1 MIFRKFA
8 KQKKFFLSVLKIIF
22 ITMFEEITQKFETLF
37 KKIRGQAR
45 ITESNIAETMRE
57 IRRVLLEA
65 DVNYKV
71 VKDFTEKVQQKA
83 LGQEVLRSITPGQML
98 IKIIYDELVSLMGS
112 ARADIKFSSNP
123 PTVIM
128 VVGLQGSGKTTFCA
142 KLANHLKHKGRHPL
156 LVAADVHRPA
166 AIEQL
171 RQLGEQ
177 IQVPVFPMNSD
188 IDYTESSFDAIQI
201 ALNSVDFARKNYRD
215 VVIVDTAGRMHI
227 DEEMM
232 REVEKI
238 KEALKPHEILFVVDS
253 MTGQEAVNVAKEF
266 NDRLNFDGVVLTKL
280 DGDARGG
287 AALSIKAVVNKP
299 IKFVSVGEKL
309 DALEPFYPD
318 RMASRILGMGDIITL
333 VEKAQRQVDEEK
345 AKKLEEKLKKNQFTL
360 EDFRDQIREI
370 RRMGPLKEIL
380 SMIPGVGSAIRNV
393 DIDEKELVKIE
404 AIINSMT
411 PEERRKPNII
421 NASRK
426 RRIALGSGTTVQD
439 VNRLLKQFEEMQK
452 LLKQLNRGKFKNF
465 KIF

>member
-1 MIFRKFA
+1 
-8 KQKKFFLSVLKIIF
+8 
-22 ITMFEEITQKFETLF
+22 MFEEITEKFELLF

-45 ITESNIAETMRE
+45 ITEANISETMRD

-71 VKDFTEKVQQKA
+71 VKDFTDRVQQKA
-83 LGQEVLRSITPGQML
+83 LGQEVLKSITPGQML

-112 ARADIKFSSNP
+112 TRADIKFSPVP

-156 LVAADVHRPA
+156 LVAGDVHRPA
-166 AIEQL
+166 AVEQL
-171 RQLGEQ
+171 KQLGEQ
-177 IQVPVFPMNSD
+177 IQIPVFAMDS
-188 IDYTESSFDAIQI
+188 EFDAVKI
-201 ALNSVDFARKNYRD
+201 AKNGVEFAKKNYRD

-232 REVEKI
+232 REVEMV
-238 KEALKPHEILFVVDS
+238 KEAIKPNEILFVVDA

-287 AALSIKAVVNKP
+287 AALSIKAVTGKP
-299 IKFVSVGEKL
+299 IKFVSAGEKL
-309 DALEPFYPD
+309 DAIEPFYPD

-333 VEKAQRQVDEEK
+333 VEKAQKQVDEEK

-360 EDFRDQIREI
+360 EDFREQIREI
-370 RRMGPLKEIL
+370 RKMGPLKEIL
-380 SMIPGVGSAIRNV
+380 SMIPGLGSSLRSV
-393 DIDEKELVKIE
+393 DIDEKELIKIE

-411 PEERRKPNII
+411 PEERRKPQII

-426 RRIALGSGTTVQD
+426 RRIAMGSGTTVQD
-439 VNRLLKQFEEMQK
+439 VNRLLRQFEEMQK
-452 LLKQLNRGKFKNF
+452 LLKQLNRGKFKGL
-465 KIF
+465 KISF

>member
-1 MIFRKFA
+1 
-8 KQKKFFLSVLKIIF
+8 V
-22 ITMFEEITQKFETLF
+22 FEEITQKFELLF
-37 KKIRGQAR
+37 KKIRGQAK

-57 IRRVLLEA
+57 VRRVMLEA

-98 IKIIYDELVSLMGS
+98 IKIIYDELVNLMGS
-112 ARADIKFSSNP
+112 TRADIKFSPNP

-128 VVGLQGSGKTTFCA
+128 IVGLQGSGKTTFCA

-156 LVAADVHRPA
+156 LVAADIYRPA

-171 RQLGEQ
+171 KQLGEQ
-177 IQVPVFPMNSD
+177 IQVPVFSMDSGV
-188 IDYTESSFDAIQI
+188 DAVQI
-201 ALNSVDFARKNYRD
+201 AVNSVDFARKNYRD
-215 VVIVDTAGRMHI
+215 VVIIDTAGRMHI

-232 REVEKI
+232 REVERI
-238 KEALKPHEILFVVDS
+238 KEAVKPHEILFVVDS

-299 IKFVSVGEKL
+299 IKFVSIGEKL

-318 RMASRILGMGDIITL
+318 RMASRILGMGDIVTL
-333 VEKAQRQVDEEK
+333 VEKAQKQVDEEK

-370 RRMGPLKEIL
+370 RKMGPLRELL
-380 SMIPGVGSAIRNV
+380 SMIPGIGSALRNI
-393 DIDEKELVKIE
+393 DIDEKQLVKLE

-411 PEERRKPNII
+411 PEERRKPQII

-426 RRIALGSGTTVQD
+426 RRIAMGSGTTVQD
-439 VNRLLKQFEEMQK
+439 VNMLLKQFEEMQK
-452 LLKQLNRGKFKNF
+452 LIKQLNRGRFKGF
-465 KIF
+465 KLPL

>member
-1 MIFRKFA
+1 M
-8 KQKKFFLSVLKIIF
+8 
-22 ITMFEEITQKFETLF
+22 
-37 KKIRGQAR
+37 
-45 ITESNIAETMRE
+45 
-57 IRRVLLEA
+57 LEA

-98 IKIIYDELVSLMGS
+98 IKIIYDELVNLMGS
-112 ARADIKFSSNP
+112 TRADIKFSPNP

-128 VVGLQGSGKTTFCA
+128 IVGLQGSGKTTFCA

-156 LVAADVHRPA
+156 LVAADIYRPA

-171 RQLGEQ
+171 KQLGEQ
-177 IQVPVFPMNSD
+177 IQVPVFSMDSGV
-188 IDYTESSFDAIQI
+188 DAVQI
-201 ALNSVDFARKNYRD
+201 AVNSVDFARKNYRD
-215 VVIVDTAGRMHI
+215 VVIIDTAGRMHI

-232 REVEKI
+232 REVERI
-238 KEALKPHEILFVVDS
+238 KEAVKPHEILFVVDS

-299 IKFVSVGEKL
+299 IKFVSIGEKL

-318 RMASRILGMGDIITL
+318 RMASRILGMGDIVTL
-333 VEKAQRQVDEEK
+333 VEKAQKQVDEEK

-370 RRMGPLKEIL
+370 RKMGPLRELL
-380 SMIPGVGSAIRNV
+380 SMIPGIGSALRNI
-393 DIDEKELVKIE
+393 DIDEKQLVKLE

-411 PEERRKPNII
+411 PEERRKPQII

-426 RRIALGSGTTVQD
+426 RRIAMGSGTTVQD
-439 VNRLLKQFEEMQK
+439 VNMLLKQFEEMQK
-452 LLKQLNRGKFKNF
+452 LIKQLNRGRFKGF
-465 KIF
+465 KLPL

>member
-1 MIFRKFA
+1 
-8 KQKKFFLSVLKIIF
+8 
-22 ITMFEEITQKFETLF
+22 
-37 KKIRGQAR
+37 
-45 ITESNIAETMRE
+45 MRD

-71 VKDFTEKVQQKA
+71 VKDFTDRVQQKA
-83 LGQEVLRSITPGQML
+83 IGQEVLKSITPGQML

-112 ARADIKFSSNP
+112 TRADIKFSPVP

-156 LVAADVHRPA
+156 LVAGDVHRPA
-166 AIEQL
+166 AVEQL
-171 RQLGEQ
+171 KQLGEQ
-177 IQVPVFPMNSD
+177 IQIPVFAMDS
-188 IDYTESSFDAIQI
+188 EFDAVKI
-201 ALNSVDFARKNYRD
+201 AKNGVEFAKKNYRD

-232 REVEKI
+232 KEVEMV
-238 KEALKPHEILFVVDS
+238 KEAIKPNEILFVVDA

-287 AALSIKAVVNKP
+287 AALSIKAVTGKP
-299 IKFVSVGEKL
+299 IKFVSAGEKL
-309 DALEPFYPD
+309 DAIEPFYPD

-333 VEKAQRQVDEEK
+333 VEKAQKQVDEEK

-360 EDFRDQIREI
+360 EDFREQIREI
-370 RRMGPLKEIL
+370 RKMGPLKEIL
-380 SMIPGVGSAIRNV
+380 SMIPGLGSSLRSV
-393 DIDEKELVKIE
+393 DIDEKELIKIE

-411 PEERRKPNII
+411 PEERRKPQII

-426 RRIALGSGTTVQD
+426 RRIAMGSGTTVQD
-439 VNRLLKQFEEMQK
+439 VNRLLRQFEEMQK
-452 LLKQLNRGKFKNF
+452 LLKQLNRGKFKGL
-465 KIF
+465 KISF

>member
-1 MIFRKFA
+1 
-8 KQKKFFLSVLKIIF
+8 
-22 ITMFEEITQKFETLF
+22 MFEEITEKFELLF

-45 ITESNIAETMRE
+45 ITEANISETMRD

-71 VKDFTEKVQQKA
+71 VKDFTDRVQQKA
-83 LGQEVLRSITPGQML
+83 IGQEVLKSITPGQML

-112 ARADIKFSSNP
+112 TRADIKFSPVP

-156 LVAADVHRPA
+156 LVAGDVHRPA
-166 AIEQL
+166 AVEQL
-171 RQLGEQ
+171 KQLGEQ
-177 IQVPVFPMNSD
+177 IQIPVFAMDS
-188 IDYTESSFDAIQI
+188 EFDAVKI
-201 ALNSVDFARKNYRD
+201 AKNGVEFAKKNYRD

-232 REVEKI
+232 KEVEMV
-238 KEALKPHEILFVVDS
+238 KEAIKPNEILFVVDA

-287 AALSIKAVVNKP
+287 AALSIKAVTGKP
-299 IKFVSVGEKL
+299 IKFVSTGEKL
-309 DALEPFYPD
+309 DAIEPFYPD

-333 VEKAQRQVDEEK
+333 VEKAQKQVDEEK

-360 EDFRDQIREI
+360 EDFREQIREI
-370 RRMGPLKEIL
+370 RKMGPLKEIL
-380 SMIPGVGSAIRNV
+380 SMIPGLGSSLRSV
-393 DIDEKELVKIE
+393 DIDEKELIKIE

-411 PEERRKPNII
+411 PEERRKPQII

-426 RRIALGSGTTVQD
+426 RRIAMGSGTTVQD
-439 VNRLLKQFEEMQK
+439 VNRLLRQFEEMQK
-452 LLKQLNRGKFKNF
+452 LLKQLNRGKFKGL
-465 KIF
+465 KISF

>member
-1 MIFRKFA
+1 
-8 KQKKFFLSVLKIIF
+8 
-22 ITMFEEITQKFETLF
+22 MFEEITEKFELLF

-45 ITESNIAETMRE
+45 ITEANISETMRD

-71 VKDFTEKVQQKA
+71 VKDFTDRVQQKA
-83 LGQEVLRSITPGQML
+83 IGQEVLKSITPGQML

-112 ARADIKFSSNP
+112 TRADIKFSPVP

-156 LVAADVHRPA
+156 LVAGDVHRPA
-166 AIEQL
+166 AVEQL
-171 RQLGEQ
+171 KQLGEQ
-177 IQVPVFPMNSD
+177 IQIPVFAMD
-188 IDYTESSFDAIQI
+188 LEFDAVKI
-201 ALNSVDFARKNYRD
+201 AKNGVEFAKKNYRD

-232 REVEKI
+232 REVEMV
-238 KEALKPHEILFVVDS
+238 KEAIKPNEILFVVDA

-287 AALSIKAVVNKP
+287 AALSIKAVTGKP
-299 IKFVSVGEKL
+299 IKFVSAGEKL
-309 DALEPFYPD
+309 DAIEPFYPD

-333 VEKAQRQVDEEK
+333 VEKAQKQVDEEK

-360 EDFRDQIREI
+360 EDFREQIREI
-370 RRMGPLKEIL
+370 RKMGPLKEIL
-380 SMIPGVGSAIRNV
+380 SMIPGLGSSLRSV
-393 DIDEKELVKIE
+393 DIDEKELIKIE

-411 PEERRKPNII
+411 PEERRKPQII

-426 RRIALGSGTTVQD
+426 RRIAMGSGTTVQD
-439 VNRLLKQFEEMQK
+439 VNRLLRQFEEMQK
-452 LLKQLNRGKFKNF
+452 LLKQLNRGKFKGL
-465 KIF
+465 KISF

>member
-1 MIFRKFA
+1 LQSII
-8 KQKKFFLSVLKIIF
+8 KQYDFG
-22 ITMFEEITQKFETLF
+22 MFEEITEKFELLF

-45 ITESNIAETMRE
+45 ITEANISETMRD

-71 VKDFTEKVQQKA
+71 VKDFTDRVQQKA
-83 LGQEVLRSITPGQML
+83 IGQEVLKSITPGQML

-112 ARADIKFSSNP
+112 TRADIKFSPVP

-156 LVAADVHRPA
+156 LVAGDVHRPA
-166 AIEQL
+166 AVEQL
-171 RQLGEQ
+171 KQLGEQ
-177 IQVPVFPMNSD
+177 IQIPVFAMDS
-188 IDYTESSFDAIQI
+188 EFDAVKI
-201 ALNSVDFARKNYRD
+201 AKNGVEFAKKNYRD

-232 REVEKI
+232 KEVEMV
-238 KEALKPHEILFVVDS
+238 KEAIKPNEILFVVDA

-287 AALSIKAVVNKP
+287 AALSIKAVTGKP
-299 IKFVSVGEKL
+299 IKFVSAGEKL
-309 DALEPFYPD
+309 DAIEPFYPD

-333 VEKAQRQVDEEK
+333 VEKAQKQVDEEK

-360 EDFRDQIREI
+360 EDFREQIREI
-370 RRMGPLKEIL
+370 RKMGPLKEIL
-380 SMIPGVGSAIRNV
+380 SMIPGLGSSLRSV
-393 DIDEKELVKIE
+393 DIDEKELIKIE

-411 PEERRKPNII
+411 PEERRKPQII

-426 RRIALGSGTTVQD
+426 RRIAMGSGTTVQD
-439 VNRLLKQFEEMQK
+439 VNRLLRQFEEMQK
-452 LLKQLNRGKFKNF
+452 LLKQLNRGKFKGL
-465 KIF
+465 KISF

>member
-1 MIFRKFA
+1 LQSII
-8 KQKKFFLSVLKIIF
+8 KQYDFG
-22 ITMFEEITQKFETLF
+22 MFEEITEKFELLF

-45 ITESNIAETMRE
+45 ITEANISETMRD

-71 VKDFTEKVQQKA
+71 VKDFTDRVQQKA
-83 LGQEVLRSITPGQML
+83 IGQEVLKSITPGQML

-112 ARADIKFSSNP
+112 TRADIKFSPVP

-156 LVAADVHRPA
+156 LVAGDVHRPA
-166 AIEQL
+166 AVEQL
-171 RQLGEQ
+171 KQLGEQ
-177 IQVPVFPMNSD
+177 IQIPVFAMD
-188 IDYTESSFDAIQI
+188 LEFDAVKI
-201 ALNSVDFARKNYRD
+201 AKNGIEFAKKNYRD

-232 REVEKI
+232 REVEMV
-238 KEALKPHEILFVVDS
+238 KEAIKPNEILFVVDA

-287 AALSIKAVVNKP
+287 AALSIKAVTGKP
-299 IKFVSVGEKL
+299 IKFVSAGEKL
-309 DALEPFYPD
+309 DAIEPFYPD

-333 VEKAQRQVDEEK
+333 VEKAQKQVDEEK

-360 EDFRDQIREI
+360 EDFREQIREI
-370 RRMGPLKEIL
+370 RKMGPLKEIL
-380 SMIPGVGSAIRNV
+380 SMIPGLGSSLRSV
-393 DIDEKELVKIE
+393 DIDEKELIKIE

-411 PEERRKPNII
+411 PEERRKPQII

-426 RRIALGSGTTVQD
+426 RRIAMGSGTTVQD
-439 VNRLLKQFEEMQK
+439 VNRLLRQFEEMQK
-452 LLKQLNRGKFKNF
+452 LLKQLNRGKFKGL
-465 KIF
+465 KISF

>member
-1 MIFRKFA
+1 
-8 KQKKFFLSVLKIIF
+8 
-22 ITMFEEITQKFETLF
+22 MFEEITQKFELLF

-57 IRRVLLEA
+57 VRRVLLEA

-98 IKIIYDELVSLMGS
+98 IKIIYDELVNLMGS
-112 ARADIKFSSNP
+112 TRSDIKFSPNP

-142 KLANHLKHKGRHPL
+142 KLANHLRHKGRHPL
-156 LVAADVHRPA
+156 LVAADIYRPA

-171 RQLGEQ
+171 KQLGEQ
-177 IQVPVFPMNSD
+177 IQVPVFSMDSGVDPVQ
-188 IDYTESSFDAIQI
+188 IVASSI
-201 ALNSVDFARKNYRD
+201 DFARKNYRD
-215 VVIVDTAGRMHI
+215 IVIIDTAGRMHI

-232 REVEKI
+232 REVERI
-238 KEALKPHEILFVVDS
+238 KEAVKPHEILFVVDS

-287 AALSIKAVVNKP
+287 AALSIRAVVNKP

-333 VEKAQRQVDEEK
+333 VEKAQKQVDEEK

-370 RRMGPLKEIL
+370 RKMGPLRELL
-380 SMIPGVGSAIRNV
+380 SMIPGIGSALRNV
-393 DIDEKELVKIE
+393 DIDEKHLVKLE

-411 PEERRKPNII
+411 PEERRKPQII

-426 RRIALGSGTTVQD
+426 RRIAMGSGTTVQD
-439 VNRLLKQFEEMQK
+439 VNMLLKQFEEMQK
-452 LLKQLNRGKFKNF
+452 LIKQLNRGRFKNF
-465 KIF
+465 KLPL

>member
-1 MIFRKFA
+1 
-8 KQKKFFLSVLKIIF
+8 
-22 ITMFEEITQKFETLF
+22 MFEEITEKFELLF

-45 ITESNIAETMRE
+45 ITEANISETMRD

-71 VKDFTEKVQQKA
+71 VKDFTDRVQQKA
-83 LGQEVLRSITPGQML
+83 IGQEVLKSITPGQML

-112 ARADIKFSSNP
+112 TRADIKFSPVP

-156 LVAADVHRPA
+156 LVAGDVHRPA
-166 AIEQL
+166 AVEQL
-171 RQLGEQ
+171 KQLGEQ
-177 IQVPVFPMNSD
+177 IQVPVFAMDS
-188 IDYTESSFDAIQI
+188 EFDAVKI
-201 ALNSVDFARKNYRD
+201 AKNGVEFAKKNYRD

-232 REVEKI
+232 REVEMV
-238 KEALKPHEILFVVDS
+238 KEAIKPNEILFVVDA

-287 AALSIKAVVNKP
+287 AALSIKAVTGKP
-299 IKFVSVGEKL
+299 IKFVSAGEKL
-309 DALEPFYPD
+309 DAIEPFYPD

-333 VEKAQRQVDEEK
+333 VEKAQKQVDEEK

-360 EDFRDQIREI
+360 EDFREQIREI
-370 RRMGPLKEIL
+370 RKMGPLKEIL
-380 SMIPGVGSAIRNV
+380 SMIPGLGSSLRSV
-393 DIDEKELVKIE
+393 DIDEKELIKIE

-411 PEERRKPNII
+411 PEERRKPQII

-426 RRIALGSGTTVQD
+426 RRIAMGSGTTVQD
-439 VNRLLKQFEEMQK
+439 VNRLLRQFEEMQK
-452 LLKQLNRGKFKNF
+452 LLKQLNRGKFKGL
-465 KIF
+465 KISF

>member
-1 MIFRKFA
+1 LQSII
-8 KQKKFFLSVLKIIF
+8 KQYDFG
-22 ITMFEEITQKFETLF
+22 MFEEITEKFELLF

-45 ITESNIAETMRE
+45 ITEANISETMRD

-71 VKDFTEKVQQKA
+71 VKDFTDRVQQKA
-83 LGQEVLRSITPGQML
+83 IGQEVLKSITPGQML

-112 ARADIKFSSNP
+112 TRADIKFSPVP

-156 LVAADVHRPA
+156 LVAGDVHRPA
-166 AIEQL
+166 AVEQL
-171 RQLGEQ
+171 KQLGEQ
-177 IQVPVFPMNSD
+177 IQVPVFAMD
-188 IDYTESSFDAIQI
+188 LEFDAVKI
-201 ALNSVDFARKNYRD
+201 AKNGVEFAKKNYRD

-232 REVEKI
+232 KEVEMV
-238 KEALKPHEILFVVDS
+238 KEAIKPNEILFVVDA

-287 AALSIKAVVNKP
+287 AALSIKAVTGKP
-299 IKFVSVGEKL
+299 IKFVSAGEKL
-309 DALEPFYPD
+309 DAIEPFYPD

-333 VEKAQRQVDEEK
+333 VEKAQKQVDEEK

-360 EDFRDQIREI
+360 EDFREQIREI
-370 RRMGPLKEIL
+370 RKMGPLKEIL
-380 SMIPGVGSAIRNV
+380 SMIPGLGSSLKSV
-393 DIDEKELVKIE
+393 DIDEKELIKIE

-411 PEERRKPNII
+411 PEERRKPQII

-426 RRIALGSGTTVQD
+426 RRIAMGSGTTVQD
-439 VNRLLKQFEEMQK
+439 VNRLLRQFEEMQK
-452 LLKQLNRGKFKNF
+452 LLKQLNRGKFKGL
-465 KIF
+465 KISF

>member
-1 MIFRKFA
+1 LQSII
-8 KQKKFFLSVLKIIF
+8 KQYDFG
-22 ITMFEEITQKFETLF
+22 MFEEITEKFELLF

-45 ITESNIAETMRE
+45 ITEANISETMRD

-71 VKDFTEKVQQKA
+71 VKDFTDRVQQKA
-83 LGQEVLRSITPGQML
+83 IGQEVLKSITPGQML

-112 ARADIKFSSNP
+112 TRADIKFSPVP

-156 LVAADVHRPA
+156 LVAGDVHRPA
-166 AIEQL
+166 AVEQL
-171 RQLGEQ
+171 KQLGEQ
-177 IQVPVFPMNSD
+177 IQIPVFAMDS
-188 IDYTESSFDAIQI
+188 EFDAVKI
-201 ALNSVDFARKNYRD
+201 AKNGVEFAKKNYRD

-232 REVEKI
+232 REVEMV
-238 KEALKPHEILFVVDS
+238 KEAIKPNEILFVVDA

-287 AALSIKAVVNKP
+287 AALSIKAVTGKP
-299 IKFVSVGEKL
+299 IKFVSAGEKL
-309 DALEPFYPD
+309 DAIEPFYPD

-333 VEKAQRQVDEEK
+333 VEKAQKQVDEEK

-360 EDFRDQIREI
+360 EDFREQIREI
-370 RRMGPLKEIL
+370 RKMGPLKEIL
-380 SMIPGVGSAIRNV
+380 SMIPGLGSSLKSV
-393 DIDEKELVKIE
+393 DIDEKELIKIE

-411 PEERRKPNII
+411 PEERRKPQII

-426 RRIALGSGTTVQD
+426 RRIAMGSGTTVQD
-439 VNRLLKQFEEMQK
+439 VNRLLRQFEEMQK
-452 LLKQLNRGKFKNF
+452 LLKQLNRGKFKGL
-465 KIF
+465 KISF

>member
-1 MIFRKFA
+1 
-8 KQKKFFLSVLKIIF
+8 
-22 ITMFEEITQKFETLF
+22 MFEEITQKFELLF

-57 IRRVLLEA
+57 VKRVLLEA

-71 VKDFTEKVQQKA
+71 VKEFTEKVQQRA
-83 LGQEVLRSITPGQML
+83 IGQEVLRSITPGQML
-98 IKIIYDELVSLMGS
+98 IKIIYDELVKLMGS
-112 ARADIKFSSNP
+112 TRSDIKFSPIP

-156 LVAADVHRPA
+156 LVAGDIHRPA

-171 RQLGEQ
+171 KQLGEQ
-177 IQVPVFPMNSD
+177 IQVPVFS
-188 IDYTESSFDAIQI
+188 IDSNTDAVQI
-201 ALNSVDFARKNYRD
+201 AINSIDFARKNYRD
-215 VVIVDTAGRMHI
+215 VVIIDTAGRMHI

-238 KEALKPHEILFVVDS
+238 KDAVKPHEILFVVDS
-253 MTGQEAVNVAKEF
+253 MTGQEAVEVAKEF
-266 NDRLNFDGVVLTKL
+266 NERLNFDGVVLTKL

-318 RMASRILGMGDIITL
+318 RMASRILGMGDIVTL
-333 VEKAQRQVDEEK
+333 VEKAQKQVDEEK

-370 RRMGPLKEIL
+370 RKMGPLKEIL
-380 SMIPGVGSAIRNV
+380 SMIPGVGSALRNV
-393 DIDEKELVKIE
+393 DVDEKELVKIE

-411 PEERRKPNII
+411 PEERRKPQII

-426 RRIALGSGTTVQD
+426 RRIAMGSGTTVQD
-439 VNRLLKQFEEMQK
+439 VNQLLRQFEEMQK
-452 LLKQLNRGKFKNF
+452 LLKQLNRGKFKGF
-465 KIF
+465 KIPF

>member
-1 MIFRKFA
+1 
-8 KQKKFFLSVLKIIF
+8 
-22 ITMFEEITQKFETLF
+22 MFEEITEKFELLF

-45 ITESNIAETMRE
+45 ITEANISETMRD

-71 VKDFTEKVQQKA
+71 VKDFTDRVQQKA
-83 LGQEVLRSITPGQML
+83 IGQEVLKSITPGQML

-112 ARADIKFSSNP
+112 TRADIKFSPVP

-156 LVAADVHRPA
+156 LVAGDVHRPA
-166 AIEQL
+166 AVEQL
-171 RQLGEQ
+171 KQLGEQ
-177 IQVPVFPMNSD
+177 IQIPVFAMDS
-188 IDYTESSFDAIQI
+188 EFDAVKI
-201 ALNSVDFARKNYRD
+201 AKNAVEFAKKNYRD

-232 REVEKI
+232 REVEMV
-238 KEALKPHEILFVVDS
+238 KEAIKPNEILFVVDA

-287 AALSIKAVVNKP
+287 AALSIKAVTGKP
-299 IKFVSVGEKL
+299 IKFVSAGEKL
-309 DALEPFYPD
+309 DAIEPFYPD

-333 VEKAQRQVDEEK
+333 VEKAQKQVDEEK

-360 EDFRDQIREI
+360 EDFREQIREI
-370 RRMGPLKEIL
+370 RKMGPLKEIL
-380 SMIPGVGSAIRNV
+380 GMIPGLGSSLKSV
-393 DIDEKELVKIE
+393 DIDEKELIKIE

-411 PEERRKPNII
+411 PEERRKPQII

-426 RRIALGSGTTVQD
+426 RRIAMGSGTTVQD
-439 VNRLLKQFEEMQK
+439 VNRLLRQFEEMQK
-452 LLKQLNRGKFKNF
+452 LLKQLNRGKFKGL
-465 KIF
+465 KISF

>member
-1 MIFRKFA
+1 
-8 KQKKFFLSVLKIIF
+8 
-22 ITMFEEITQKFETLF
+22 MFEEITQKFELLF

-45 ITESNIAETMRE
+45 ITESNIAEAMRE
-57 IRRVLLEA
+57 VKRVLLEA

-71 VKDFTEKVQQKA
+71 VKEFTEKVQQRA
-83 LGQEVLRSITPGQML
+83 IGQEVLRSITPGQML
-98 IKIIYDELVSLMGS
+98 IKIIYDELVKLMGS
-112 ARADIKFSSNP
+112 TRSDIKFSTVP

-142 KLANHLKHKGRHPL
+142 KLANYFKHKGRHPL
-156 LVAADVHRPA
+156 LVAGDIHRPA

-171 RQLGEQ
+171 KQLGEQ
-177 IQVPVFPMNSD
+177 IQVPVFS
-188 IDYTESSFDAIQI
+188 IDSNAEAVQI
-201 ALNSVDFARKNYRD
+201 AVNSIGFAKKNHRD
-215 VVIVDTAGRMHI
+215 VVIIDTAGRMHI

-238 KEALKPHEILFVVDS
+238 KEAVKPHEILFVVDS
-253 MTGQEAVNVAKEF
+253 MTGQEAVEVAKEF

-318 RMASRILGMGDIITL
+318 RMASRILGMGDIVTL
-333 VEKAQRQVDEEK
+333 VEKAQKQVDEEK

-370 RRMGPLKEIL
+370 RKMGPLKEIL
-380 SMIPGVGSAIRNV
+380 SMIPGVGSSLRNV

-411 PEERRKPNII
+411 PEERRKPQII
-421 NASRK
+421 NASRR
-426 RRIALGSGTTVQD
+426 RRIAMGSGTTIQD

-452 LLKQLNRGKFKNF
+452 LLKQLNRGRFKGF
-465 KIF
+465 KIPF

>member
-1 MIFRKFA
+1 
-8 KQKKFFLSVLKIIF
+8 
-22 ITMFEEITQKFETLF
+22 MFEEITEKFELLF

-45 ITESNIAETMRE
+45 ITEANISETMRD

-71 VKDFTEKVQQKA
+71 VKDFTDRVQQKA
-83 LGQEVLRSITPGQML
+83 IGQEVLKSITPGQML

-112 ARADIKFSSNP
+112 TRADIKFSPVP

-156 LVAADVHRPA
+156 LVAGDVHRPA
-166 AIEQL
+166 AVEQL
-171 RQLGEQ
+171 KQLGEQ
-177 IQVPVFPMNSD
+177 IQIPVFAMDS
-188 IDYTESSFDAIQI
+188 EFDAVKI
-201 ALNSVDFARKNYRD
+201 AKNAVEFAKKNYRD

-232 REVEKI
+232 REVEMV
-238 KEALKPHEILFVVDS
+238 KEAIKPNEILFVVDA

-287 AALSIKAVVNKP
+287 AALSIKAVTGKP
-299 IKFVSVGEKL
+299 IKFVSAGEKL
-309 DALEPFYPD
+309 DAIEPFYPD

-333 VEKAQRQVDEEK
+333 VEKAQKQVDEEK

-360 EDFRDQIREI
+360 EDFREQIREI
-370 RRMGPLKEIL
+370 RKMGPLKEIL
-380 SMIPGVGSAIRNV
+380 SMIPGLGSSLRSV
-393 DIDEKELVKIE
+393 DIDEKELIKIE

-411 PEERRKPNII
+411 PEERRKPQII

-426 RRIALGSGTTVQD
+426 RRIAMGSGTTVQD
-439 VNRLLKQFEEMQK
+439 VNRLLRQFEEMQK
-452 LLKQLNRGKFKNF
+452 LLKQLNRGKFKGL
-465 KIF
+465 KISF

>member
-1 MIFRKFA
+1 
-8 KQKKFFLSVLKIIF
+8 
-22 ITMFEEITQKFETLF
+22 MFEEITEKFELLF

-45 ITESNIAETMRE
+45 ITEANISETMRD

-71 VKDFTEKVQQKA
+71 VKDFTDRVQQKA
-83 LGQEVLRSITPGQML
+83 IGQEVLKSITPGQML

-112 ARADIKFSSNP
+112 TRADIKFSPVP

-156 LVAADVHRPA
+156 LVAGDVHRPA
-166 AIEQL
+166 AVEQL
-171 RQLGEQ
+171 KQLGEQ
-177 IQVPVFPMNSD
+177 IQIPVFAMDS
-188 IDYTESSFDAIQI
+188 EFDAVKI
-201 ALNSVDFARKNYRD
+201 AKNGVEFAKKNYRD

-232 REVEKI
+232 REVEMV
-238 KEALKPHEILFVVDS
+238 KEAIKPNEILFVVDA

-287 AALSIKAVVNKP
+287 AALSIKAVTGKP
-299 IKFVSVGEKL
+299 IKFVSAGEKL
-309 DALEPFYPD
+309 DAIEPFYPD

-333 VEKAQRQVDEEK
+333 VEKAQKQVDEEK

-360 EDFRDQIREI
+360 EDFREQIREI
-370 RRMGPLKEIL
+370 RKMGPLKEIL
-380 SMIPGVGSAIRNV
+380 SMIPGLGSSLRSV
-393 DIDEKELVKIE
+393 DIDEKELIKIE

-411 PEERRKPNII
+411 PEERRKPQII

-426 RRIALGSGTTVQD
+426 RRIAMGSGTTVQD
-439 VNRLLKQFEEMQK
+439 VNRLLRQFEEMQK
-452 LLKQLNRGKFKNF
+452 LLKQLNRGKFKGL
-465 KIF
+465 KISF

>member
-1 MIFRKFA
+1 MQSII
-8 KQKKFFLSVLKIIF
+8 KQYDFG
-22 ITMFEEITQKFETLF
+22 MFEEITEKFELLF

-45 ITESNIAETMRE
+45 ITEANISETMRD

-71 VKDFTEKVQQKA
+71 VKDFTDRVQQKA
-83 LGQEVLRSITPGQML
+83 IGQEVLKSITPGQML

-112 ARADIKFSSNP
+112 TRADIKFSPVP

-156 LVAADVHRPA
+156 LVAGDVHRPA
-166 AIEQL
+166 AVEQL
-171 RQLGEQ
+171 KQLGEQ
-177 IQVPVFPMNSD
+177 IQIPVFAMDS
-188 IDYTESSFDAIQI
+188 EFDAVKI
-201 ALNSVDFARKNYRD
+201 AKNGVEFAKKNYRD

-232 REVEKI
+232 REVEMV
-238 KEALKPHEILFVVDS
+238 KEAIKPNEILFVVDA

-287 AALSIKAVVNKP
+287 AALSIKAVTGKP
-299 IKFVSVGEKL
+299 IKFVSAGEKL
-309 DALEPFYPD
+309 DAIEPFYPD

-333 VEKAQRQVDEEK
+333 VEKAQKQVDEEK

-360 EDFRDQIREI
+360 DDFREQIREI
-370 RRMGPLKEIL
+370 RKMGPLKEIL
-380 SMIPGVGSAIRNV
+380 SMIPGLGSSLRSV
-393 DIDEKELVKIE
+393 DIDEKELIKIE

-411 PEERRKPNII
+411 PEERRKPQII

-426 RRIALGSGTTVQD
+426 RRIAMGSGTTVQD
-439 VNRLLKQFEEMQK
+439 VNRLLRQFEEMQK
-452 LLKQLNRGKFKNF
+452 LLKQLNRGKFKGL
-465 KIF
+465 KISF

>member
-1 MIFRKFA
+1 MQSII
-8 KQKKFFLSVLKIIF
+8 KQYDFG
-22 ITMFEEITQKFETLF
+22 MFEEITEKFELLF

-45 ITESNIAETMRE
+45 ITEANISETMRD

-71 VKDFTEKVQQKA
+71 VKDFTDRVQQKA
-83 LGQEVLRSITPGQML
+83 IGQEVLKSITPGQML

-112 ARADIKFSSNP
+112 TRADIKFSPVP

-156 LVAADVHRPA
+156 LVAGDVHRPA
-166 AIEQL
+166 AVEQL
-171 RQLGEQ
+171 KQLGEQ
-177 IQVPVFPMNSD
+177 IQIPVFAMNS
-188 IDYTESSFDAIQI
+188 EFDAVKI
-201 ALNSVDFARKNYRD
+201 AKNGVEFAKKNYRD

-232 REVEKI
+232 REVEMV
-238 KEALKPHEILFVVDS
+238 KEAIKPNEILFVVDA

-287 AALSIKAVVNKP
+287 AALSIKAVTGKP
-299 IKFVSVGEKL
+299 IKFVSAGEKL
-309 DALEPFYPD
+309 DAIEPFYPD

-333 VEKAQRQVDEEK
+333 VEKAQKQVDEEK

-360 EDFRDQIREI
+360 EDFREQIREI
-370 RRMGPLKEIL
+370 RKMGPLKEIL
-380 SMIPGVGSAIRNV
+380 SMIPGLGSSLRSV
-393 DIDEKELVKIE
+393 DIDEKELIKIE

-411 PEERRKPNII
+411 PEERRKPQII

-426 RRIALGSGTTVQD
+426 RRIAMGSGTTVQD
-439 VNRLLKQFEEMQK
+439 VNRLLRQFEEMQK
-452 LLKQLNRGKFKNF
+452 LLKQLNRGKFKGL
-465 KIF
+465 KISF

>member
-1 MIFRKFA
+1 
-8 KQKKFFLSVLKIIF
+8 
-22 ITMFEEITQKFETLF
+22 MFEEITEKFELLF

-45 ITESNIAETMRE
+45 ITEANISETMRD

-71 VKDFTEKVQQKA
+71 VKDFTDRVQQKA
-83 LGQEVLRSITPGQML
+83 IGQEVLKSITPGQML

-112 ARADIKFSSNP
+112 TRADIKFSPVP

-156 LVAADVHRPA
+156 LVAGDVHRPA
-166 AIEQL
+166 AVEQL
-171 RQLGEQ
+171 KQLGEQ
-177 IQVPVFPMNSD
+177 IQVPVFAMDS
-188 IDYTESSFDAIQI
+188 EFDAVKI
-201 ALNSVDFARKNYRD
+201 AKNGVEFAKKNYRD

-232 REVEKI
+232 REVEMV
-238 KEALKPHEILFVVDS
+238 KEAIKPNEILFVVDA

-287 AALSIKAVVNKP
+287 AALSIKAVTGKP
-299 IKFVSVGEKL
+299 IKFVSAGEKL
-309 DALEPFYPD
+309 DAIEPFYPD

-333 VEKAQRQVDEEK
+333 VEKAQKQVDEEK

-360 EDFRDQIREI
+360 EDFREQIREI
-370 RRMGPLKEIL
+370 RKMGPLKEIL
-380 SMIPGVGSAIRNV
+380 SMIPGLGSSLRGI

-411 PEERRKPNII
+411 PEERRKPQII

-426 RRIALGSGTTVQD
+426 RRIAMGSGTTVQD
-439 VNRLLKQFEEMQK
+439 VNRLLRQFEEMQK
-452 LLKQLNRGKFKNF
+452 LLKQLNRGKFKGL
-465 KIF
+465 KISF

>member
-1 MIFRKFA
+1 
-8 KQKKFFLSVLKIIF
+8 
-22 ITMFEEITQKFETLF
+22 MFEEITEKFESLF

-45 ITESNIAETMRE
+45 ITEANISETMRD

-71 VKDFTEKVQQKA
+71 VKDFTDRVQQKA
-83 LGQEVLRSITPGQML
+83 IGQEVLKSITPGQML

-112 ARADIKFSSNP
+112 TRADIKFSPVP

-156 LVAADVHRPA
+156 LVAGDVHRPA
-166 AIEQL
+166 AVEQL
-171 RQLGEQ
+171 KQLGEQ
-177 IQVPVFPMNSD
+177 IQIPVFAMDS
-188 IDYTESSFDAIQI
+188 EFDAVKI
-201 ALNSVDFARKNYRD
+201 AKNGVEFAKKNYRD

-232 REVEKI
+232 REVEMV
-238 KEALKPHEILFVVDS
+238 KEAIKPNEILFVVDA

-287 AALSIKAVVNKP
+287 AALSIKAVTGKP
-299 IKFVSVGEKL
+299 IKFVSAGEKL
-309 DALEPFYPD
+309 DAIEPFYPH

-333 VEKAQRQVDEEK
+333 VEKAQKQVDEEK

-360 EDFRDQIREI
+360 EDFREQIREI
-370 RRMGPLKEIL
+370 RKMGPLKEIL
-380 SMIPGVGSAIRNV
+380 SMIPGLGSSLKSV
-393 DIDEKELVKIE
+393 DIDEKELIKIE

-411 PEERRKPNII
+411 PEERRKPQII

-426 RRIALGSGTTVQD
+426 RRIAMGSGTTVQD
-439 VNRLLKQFEEMQK
+439 VNRLLRQFEEMQK
-452 LLKQLNRGKFKNF
+452 LLKQLNRGKFKGL
-465 KIF
+465 KISF

>member
-1 MIFRKFA
+1 
-8 KQKKFFLSVLKIIF
+8 
-22 ITMFEEITQKFETLF
+22 MFEEITQKFELLF
-37 KKIRGQAR
+37 KKIRGQAK

-57 IRRVLLEA
+57 VRRVLLEA

-98 IKIIYDELVSLMGS
+98 IKIIYDELVNLMGS
-112 ARADIKFSSNP
+112 TRADIKFSPNP

-128 VVGLQGSGKTTFCA
+128 IVGLQGSGKTTFCA
-142 KLANHLKHKGRHPL
+142 KLANHLRHKGRHPL
-156 LVAADVHRPA
+156 LVAADIYRPA

-171 RQLGEQ
+171 KQLGEQ
-177 IQVPVFPMNSD
+177 IQVPVFS
-188 IDYTESSFDAIQI
+188 IDSGVDAVQI
-201 ALNSVDFARKNYRD
+201 AVNSVDFARKNYRD
-215 VVIVDTAGRMHI
+215 VVIIDTAGRMHI

-232 REVEKI
+232 REVERI
-238 KEALKPHEILFVVDS
+238 KEAVKPHEILFVVDS

-299 IKFVSVGEKL
+299 IKFASVGEKL

-333 VEKAQRQVDEEK
+333 VEKAQKQVDEEK
-345 AKKLEEKLKKNQFTL
+345 AKKLEEKIKKNQFTL

-370 RRMGPLKEIL
+370 RKMGPLRELL
-380 SMIPGVGSAIRNV
+380 SMIPGVGGALRNI
-393 DIDEKELVKIE
+393 DIDEKQLVKLE

-411 PEERRKPNII
+411 PEERRKPQII

-426 RRIALGSGTTVQD
+426 RRIAMGSGTTVQD
-439 VNRLLKQFEEMQK
+439 VNMLLKQFEEMQK
-452 LLKQLNRGKFKNF
+452 LIKQLNRGRFKNF
-465 KIF
+465 KLPL

>member
-1 MIFRKFA
+1 MQSII
-8 KQKKFFLSVLKIIF
+8 KQYDFG
-22 ITMFEEITQKFETLF
+22 MFEEITEKFELLF

-45 ITESNIAETMRE
+45 ITEANISETMRD

-71 VKDFTEKVQQKA
+71 VKDFTDRVQQKA
-83 LGQEVLRSITPGQML
+83 IGQEVLKSITPGQML

-112 ARADIKFSSNP
+112 TRADIKFSPVP

-156 LVAADVHRPA
+156 LVAGDVHRPA
-166 AIEQL
+166 AVEQL
-171 RQLGEQ
+171 KQLGEQ
-177 IQVPVFPMNSD
+177 IQIPVFAMDS
-188 IDYTESSFDAIQI
+188 EFDAVKI
-201 ALNSVDFARKNYRD
+201 AKNGVEFAKKNYRD

-232 REVEKI
+232 KEVEMV
-238 KEALKPHEILFVVDS
+238 KEAIKPNEILFVVDA

-287 AALSIKAVVNKP
+287 AALSIKAVTGKP
-299 IKFVSVGEKL
+299 IKFVSTGEKL
-309 DALEPFYPD
+309 DAIEPFYPD

-333 VEKAQRQVDEEK
+333 VEKAQKQVDEEK

-360 EDFRDQIREI
+360 EDFREQIREI
-370 RRMGPLKEIL
+370 RKMGPLKEIL
-380 SMIPGVGSAIRNV
+380 SMIPGLGSSLRSVN
-393 DIDEKELVKIE
+393 IDEKELIKIE

-411 PEERRKPNII
+411 PEERRKPQII

-426 RRIALGSGTTVQD
+426 RRIAMGSGTTVQD
-439 VNRLLKQFEEMQK
+439 VNRLLRQFEEMQK
-452 LLKQLNRGKFKNF
+452 LLKQLNRGKFKGL
-465 KIF
+465 KISF

>member
-1 MIFRKFA
+1 MQSII
-8 KQKKFFLSVLKIIF
+8 KQYDFG
-22 ITMFEEITQKFETLF
+22 MFEEITEKFELLF

-45 ITESNIAETMRE
+45 ITEANISETMRD

-71 VKDFTEKVQQKA
+71 VKDFTDRVQQKA
-83 LGQEVLRSITPGQML
+83 LGQEVLKSITPGQML

-112 ARADIKFSSNP
+112 TRADIKFSPVP

-156 LVAADVHRPA
+156 LVAGDVHRPA
-166 AIEQL
+166 AVEQL
-171 RQLGEQ
+171 KQLGEQ
-177 IQVPVFPMNSD
+177 IQVPVFAMDS
-188 IDYTESSFDAIQI
+188 EFDAVKI
-201 ALNSVDFARKNYRD
+201 AKNGVEFAKKNYRD

-232 REVEKI
+232 REVEMV
-238 KEALKPHEILFVVDS
+238 KEAIKPNEILFVVDA

-287 AALSIKAVVNKP
+287 AALSIKAVTGKP
-299 IKFVSVGEKL
+299 IKFVSAGEKL
-309 DALEPFYPD
+309 DAIEPFYPD

-333 VEKAQRQVDEEK
+333 VEKAQKQVDEEK

-360 EDFRDQIREI
+360 EDFREQIREI
-370 RRMGPLKEIL
+370 RKMGPLKEIL
-380 SMIPGVGSAIRNV
+380 SMIPGLGSSLRGI

-411 PEERRKPNII
+411 PEERRKPQII

-426 RRIALGSGTTVQD
+426 RRIAMGSGTTVQD
-439 VNRLLKQFEEMQK
+439 VNRLLRQFEEMQK
-452 LLKQLNRGKFKNF
+452 LLKQLNRGKFKGL
-465 KIF
+465 KISF

>member
-1 MIFRKFA
+1 
-8 KQKKFFLSVLKIIF
+8 
-22 ITMFEEITQKFETLF
+22 MFEEITQKFELLF

-57 IRRVLLEA
+57 VRRVLLEA

-71 VKDFTEKVQQKA
+71 VKEFTEKVQQKA

-98 IKIIYDELVSLMGS
+98 IKIIYDELVNLMGS
-112 ARADIKFSSNP
+112 TRADIKFSPNP

-156 LVAADVHRPA
+156 LVAADIHRPA
-166 AIEQL
+166 AVEQL
-171 RQLGEQ
+171 KQLGEQ
-177 IQVPVFPMNSD
+177 IQIPVFSIDSNTDAIKIAVDS
-188 IDYTESSFDAIQI
+188 IDY
-201 ALNSVDFARKNYRD
+201 ARKNYRD
-215 VVIVDTAGRMHI
+215 VVIIDTAGRMHI

-232 REVEKI
+232 QEIEKI
-238 KEALKPHEILFVVDS
+238 KEAVKPHEILFVVDS

-333 VEKAQRQVDEEK
+333 VEKAQKQVDEEK
-345 AKKLEEKLKKNQFTL
+345 ARKLEEKLRKNQFTL

-393 DIDEKELVKIE
+393 DIDERELVKIE

-411 PEERRKPNII
+411 PEERRKPQII

-426 RRIALGSGTTVQD
+426 RRIAMGSGTTVQD

-452 LLKQLNRGKFKNF
+452 LIKQLNRGKFRGF
-465 KIF
+465 KIPF

>member
-1 MIFRKFA
+1 
-8 KQKKFFLSVLKIIF
+8 
-22 ITMFEEITQKFETLF
+22 MFEEITQKFELLF
-37 KKIRGQAR
+37 KKIRGQAK

-57 IRRVLLEA
+57 VRRVMLEA

-98 IKIIYDELVSLMGS
+98 IKIIYDELVNLMGS
-112 ARADIKFSSNP
+112 TRADIKFSPNP

-128 VVGLQGSGKTTFCA
+128 IVGLQGSGKTTFCA

-156 LVAADVHRPA
+156 LVAADIYRPA

-171 RQLGEQ
+171 KQLGEQ
-177 IQVPVFPMNSD
+177 IQVPVFSMDSGV
-188 IDYTESSFDAIQI
+188 DAVQI
-201 ALNSVDFARKNYRD
+201 AVNSVDFARKNYRD
-215 VVIVDTAGRMHI
+215 VVIIDTAGRMHI

-232 REVEKI
+232 REVERI
-238 KEALKPHEILFVVDS
+238 KEAVKPHEILFVVDS

-299 IKFVSVGEKL
+299 IKFVSIGEKL

-318 RMASRILGMGDIITL
+318 RMASRILGMGDIVTL
-333 VEKAQRQVDEEK
+333 VEKAQKQVDEEK

-370 RRMGPLKEIL
+370 RKMGPLRELL
-380 SMIPGVGSAIRNV
+380 SMIPGIGSALRNI
-393 DIDEKELVKIE
+393 DIDEKQLVKLE

-411 PEERRKPNII
+411 SENH
-421 NASRK
+421 
-426 RRIALGSGTTVQD
+426 
-439 VNRLLKQFEEMQK
+439 
-452 LLKQLNRGKFKNF
+452 
-465 KIF
+465 IFS